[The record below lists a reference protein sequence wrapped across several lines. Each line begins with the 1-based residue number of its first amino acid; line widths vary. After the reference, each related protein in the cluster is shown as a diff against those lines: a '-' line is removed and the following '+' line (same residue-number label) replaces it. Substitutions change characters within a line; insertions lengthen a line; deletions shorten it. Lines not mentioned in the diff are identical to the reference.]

1 MSMKYLGATIDI
13 HGGGLENQFPH
24 HECEIAQSE
33 AANGVPFVRFWI
45 HNNMVTVDGQK
56 MGKSLGNF
64 ITLKQAFAGAHE
76 RLTRAYGPLAVR
88 QLILNSHYRSP
99 LDFSDAAL
107 FAAHSGNQRISE
119 AVHSLRKRL
128 TSAAQGD
135 IDLEILKLLEELRGK
150 FEAAMN
156 DDLNT
161 AVALSVLFDLVRI
174 SNKAVEDKKVT
185 RETLGAIHDVFTKL
199 GGDVL
204 GVVTDQGCESGGVDQ
219 QAVDKLVGILI
230 AQRTEARKAKDFARA
245 DAIRK
250 QLDEAGIVLEDG
262 PQGTQWKWK

>member
-1 MSMKYLGATIDI
+1 
-13 HGGGLENQFPH
+13 
-24 HECEIAQSE
+24 
-33 AANGVPFVRFWI
+33 
-45 HNNMVTVDGQK
+45 MVTVDGQK

-76 RLTRAYGPLAVR
+76 RLTRAYEPLAVR

-107 FAAHSGNQRISE
+107 FAAHSGNQKIGE
-119 AVHSLRKRL
+119 AVRTLRKKL
-128 TSAAQGD
+128 AAAPQGE
-135 IDLEILKLLEELRGK
+135 IDLEVLKQIEEARTK

-174 SNKAVEDKKVT
+174 SNRAVEDKKVT
-185 RETLGAIHDVFTKL
+185 QETLGAINDAFVKL

-204 GVVTDQGCESGGVDQ
+204 GVVADQGCEAGGVDEK
-219 QAVDKLVGILI
+219 AMDKLVGILI
-230 AQRTEARKAKDFARA
+230 TQRAEARKAKDFARA
-245 DAIRK
+245 DAVRAR
-250 QLDEAGIVLEDG
+250 LDEAGIVLEDS
-262 PQGTQWKWK
+262 PQGTQWRWK